1 MALDFT
7 ELDDRIAKL
16 QAILDVLLPT
26 LVGHGTHVFFH
37 SGQDFYSQ
45 SIDQADSSFP
55 SLSSD
60 DKVIAVRL
68 LDFHRR
74 FYFNE

>member
-1 MALDFT
+1 MALDWT
-7 ELDDRIAKL
+7 EIDDRIAKL

-26 LVGHGTHVFFH
+26 LVGHGVHVFFY

-45 SIDQADSSFP
+45 SIDQVDSTFP

-60 DKVIAVRL
+60 DKVIGTRL
-68 LDFHRR
+68 LEFYRR
-74 FYFNE
+74 FYFR